1 MSRTSVRLALAVTVV
16 LALVL
21 SASAVLAGE
30 FRAEGWPLPDLSKSR
45 RLIDLDATRDL
56 IDACP
61 GEEIYQEVWAIRIG
75 DLSPEFK
82 QAYGITRAEDQYLS
96 FDVNKLKKGRQVVS
110 YYLDL
115 DGTPPMDV
123 EIVDVEGK
131 GVFQLKA
138 GEAQV
143 PVPDWVLKSC
153 K

>member
-1 MSRTSVRLALAVTVV
+1 MSRTSVRVALALAVA
-16 LALVL
+16 LAL
-21 SASAVLAGE
+21 SASAALAGE
-30 FRAEGWPLPDLSKSR
+30 FKAEGWPLPDLSKSR

-61 GEEIYQEVWAIRIG
+61 GEEIYQEVWVIRIG

-82 QAYGITRAEDQYLS
+82 KAYGITRTDNAYLS
-96 FDVNKLKKGRQVVS
+96 FDVNKLKKGRKVVS

-123 EIVDVEGK
+123 ELVDVEGK
-131 GVFQLKA
+131 GVFQLKT

-143 PVPDWVLKSC
+143 PVPDWVLKNC

>member
-1 MSRTSVRLALAVTVV
+1 MSRTSVRLALA

-21 SASAVLAGE
+21 SASAALAGE

-61 GEEIYQEVWAIRIG
+61 GEEIYQEVWAIRVG

-82 QAYGITRAEDQYLS
+82 KAYGVTRSEDAFLS
-96 FDVNKLKKGRQVVS
+96 FDVNKLKKGRKVVS

-115 DGTPPMDV
+115 DGSPPMDV

-138 GEAQV
+138 SEAKV
-143 PVPDWVLKSC
+143 AAPDWVLKSC